1 MPMAPRGS
9 DRAAITHCYQ
19 RAPTIYLSSSASRLL
34 SDLDVP
40 QDKNSGVVRGFAN
53 LALHQ
58 QLKGNKREG
67 REGKQLVR
75 K

>member
-19 RAPTIYLSSSASRLL
+19 RAPTIYLLSSASRLL

-67 REGKQLVR
+67 REGEAACA
-75 K
+75 